1 MTRSGTTID
10 DRLARFPLLEIGPAH
25 QRISYRTAG
34 KGLPL
39 VMLHGIGGGSGSWL
53 PQLETLARR
62 FQVIAWDAPGYGH
75 SSLIAGLTPIA
86 GPTPMA
92 NDFAD
97 ALDRLLD
104 ALAIEKCLLVG
115 QSMGALIATAFARAR
130 PYRLHG
136 LLLLGP
142 AGGYGGATQAKRD
155 EILTGRLNAMATLGP
170 EGMAAQ
176 RTGALLAPDA
186 SHETHAIVAASM
198 RQLRPNGYGDAV
210 RLLVNGQLINDARHV
225 RSATMVGCGTFDQVT
240 PEAGCRALASAFSDW
255 QYRAILGAGHASNV
269 DQPVRVN
276 HLIRRFADYLG
287 AK

>member
-1 MTRSGTTID
+1 MARSGTTID
-10 DRLARFPLLEIGPAH
+10 DRLARFPLLAIGPAH
-25 QRISYRTAG
+25 QRITYRSAG

-75 SSLIAGLTPIA
+75 SSLIGGPTPIA
-86 GPTPMA
+86 S
-92 NDFAD
+92 DYAD
-97 ALDRLLD
+97 ALDRLVD

-115 QSMGALIATAFARAR
+115 QSLGALIATAFARAR

-176 RTGALLAPDA
+176 RTGPLLAPDA
-186 SHETHAIVAASM
+186 SNEAHAIVAASM
-198 RQLRPNGYGDAV
+198 RKLRPDGYGQAA

-225 RSATMVGCGTFDQVT
+225 RSATMVGCGTADQVT
-240 PEAGCRALASAFSDW
+240 PEAGCRTLASAFSDW

-276 HLIRRFADYLG
+276 QLIGRFADFLD
-287 AK
+287 AR

>member
-1 MTRSGTTID
+1 MARSGMTID
-10 DRLARFPLLEIGPAH
+10 DRLARFPMLEVGPGH

-39 VMLHGIGGGSGSWL
+39 LMLHGIGGGSGSWL
-53 PQLETLARR
+53 PQLETLSGR
-62 FQVIAWDAPGYGH
+62 FRVIAWDAPGYGN
-75 SSLIAGLTPIA
+75 SSLIAGPTPIA
-86 GPTPMA
+86 SEY
-92 NDFAD
+92 AD

-104 ALAIEKCLLVG
+104 ALAIDKCLLVG

-155 EILTGRLNAMATLGP
+155 EILTGRLDAMAKLGP

-176 RTGALLAPDA
+176 RTGPLLAPDA
-186 SHETHAIVAASM
+186 SDEAHAIVAASM
-198 RQLRPNGYGDAV
+198 RRLRPDGYAEAA
-210 RLLVNGQLINDARHV
+210 RLLVNGQLIHDARHV
-225 RSATMVGCGTFDQVT
+225 RSATMVGCGTVDQVT

-269 DQPVRVN
+269 DQPIRVN
-276 HLIRRFADYLG
+276 QLIEQFANFLG
-287 AK
+287 TK